1 MNFGKH
7 YISIEQ
13 IGKYLIYFIIILFL
27 YKLFFTNKTTENFFD
42 FNNIPKNYNS
52 EITDIY
58 KSPIQ
63 GIPKIIHHICPKDYK
78 RWNNKWFIGY
88 ESTLRAF
95 PSPEFTHMYWYD
107 DELHKFIE
115 SDFPWFLNM
124 FNSYDINIKRIDM
137 VRPFFLYKYGGIYL
151 DMDIV
156 CKKKLHSLLDYEL
169 VLSKSPNISSSYANA
184 FFMTIPKNSFIKF
197 CIDNL
202 PNYVN
207 SYYYFGK
214 HWHIMNSTGSH
225 FLTNMIKRYGEKN
238 IKKLY
243 VLDNTEFVG
252 DCNVCSDNK
261 CLGGTFFK
269 HVYVNKTWNSF
280 DSTIYNFMLCNYKKV
295 ITALIVLLIV
305 FYIFFKRNKLK
316 KYLKIIYV

>member
-27 YKLFFTNKTTENFFD
+27 YKLFFTSKTTENFFD

-107 DELHKFIE
+107 DELDKFIE
-115 SDFPWFLNM
+115 SDFPWFLDV
-124 FNSYDINIKRIDM
+124 FKSYDVNIKRIDM
-137 VRPFFLYKYGGIYL
+137 SRPFFLYKYGGIYL
-151 DMDIV
+151 DMDYIV
-156 CKKKLHSLLDYEL
+156 Y
-169 VLSKSPNISSSYANA
+169 
-184 FFMTIPKNSFIKF
+184 KNFY
-197 CIDNL
+197 DNL
-202 PNYVN
+202 PGDKISTPESPYKFNKEHIQN
-207 SYYYFGK
+207 AFLCSPPK
-214 HWHIMNSTGSH
+214 H
-225 FLTNMIKRYGEKN
+225 
-238 IKKLY
+238 
-243 VLDNTEFVG
+243 
-252 DCNVCSDNK
+252 
-261 CLGGTFFK
+261 
-269 HVYVNKTWNSF
+269 
-280 DSTIYNFMLCNYKKV
+280 NFW
-295 ITALIVLLIV
+295 LLIIDECYKHKDEHV
-305 FYIFFKRNKLK
+305 FNATGPQLYTQMYY
-316 KYLKIIYV
+316 KYPDLVNVLPIDLYNPDIEDKEGFSRTDIYAKHLLSVSWA